1 MENHKTQETL
11 EVKLP
16 HGKTLE
22 AQNPDIR
29 NLEEASG
36 PSDLFGLSKN
46 CIVLESNLE
55 VPIED
60 NGKGNVELVKRVDDI
75 KAENLDASGSGSTIV
90 AADVN
95 NIDIEK
101 SYLVN
106 NGVDRAI
113 ENGNS
118 STVAGLNENL
128 VDLSGAVCEDVEVE
142 KTLKDEDMKE
152 DELLGFNGVVSG
164 RKLEVCGG
172 NLSLYVDFSDSLS
185 RVSHS
190 NLKDIDCSGLFVSQ
204 EESKEVGNME
214 MEKLIGKFHVG
225 DIVWIKTKNKSW
237 WPGKIYD
244 PLDAREYAVE
254 NEQRN
259 CLLVGYL
266 GISYIAWC
274 LPSQLKPF
282 HENFEQMAGQNK
294 ARSFLGAV
302 EKAVDEFGSRFGEFS
317 SSVFE
322 PAKFLAQIKNLAQ
335 AVSKLGMLELTV
347 AENFLSAFYHS
358 LGHSLL
364 PMEQLWE
371 STDDLDNAGDKLMT
385 KSQIDAPIGG
395 QNSGPA
401 KGKSQ
406 STEVEVLQQNKIE
419 DQAMI
424 FHGDLDTT
432 TEICE
437 GILVEGNGAPD
448 DLASNSKKRKRKR
461 YSELKVQ
468 GQEVSLSASSSKGE
482 EMRILGSPTTVERSS
497 ELRVR
502 KKSKYLSYPF
512 VNWEHCGLPNETE
525 DPKAHE
531 ASQEAEYENAVA
543 GQFIGS
549 HSISKSSGKR
559 IQNEWFRKFTSGN
572 DALSNPELIS
582 AANLLSELCF
592 TAVDCLYPNKSKNFD
607 LIVWFFSRF
616 RISVYHDESIY
627 EMNCKN
633 VTGSRNEALLGKETQ
648 ETSQTLQDVKTELKM
663 QKKKKN
669 GNSARSKIKSL
680 DGLADV
686 NINNTTDGLSVEDFC
701 EVGPPTP
708 NGKPGSK
715 KKKKQ
720 GTIRTDL
727 HTNQTT
733 SIPDLNSN
741 GPMTNLLVENAEM
754 MSHVEPWPNEREKSV
769 DVNSSNAEHSTLLV
783 DLQVTGPFSINTV
796 PEQSRRKGFTAS
808 GPTSNGKCA
817 ILGLLANGAS
827 FSGPLAA
834 EGKPG
839 PKKRKRKNKSTS
851 GQTTVV
857 ASVAGLDG
865 TPADSSMLAKSEN
878 KRGRPRKKS
887 VMGIPDIN
895 MNYNNIE
902 TNEEAPG
909 TALLLKFA
917 PGVSLPSKEVL
928 VATFVRFGPL
938 RESEIQLSKDSGT
951 AQVDFVK
958 SIDAAEAFRSLENSS
973 PFGATLIDYQ
983 LHLLAGGG
991 ATNSTKGL
999 RTPAKSYGPTP
1010 NPAEGPPIDFIRQ
1023 NLEMMTSMLEKSG
1036 DNLSPEMRAKL
1047 ECEIKG
1053 LLKKLLLCVFGC
1065 ASLWWQTLYVSL
1077 CKMKPGGLY
1086 WPGLTD
1092 HADDQL
1098 RNQRRSLK
1106 LYHLES

>member
-29 NLEEASG
+29 NLVEASG

-185 RVSHS
+185 RVISYG
-190 NLKDIDCSGLFVSQ
+190 LKPKI
-204 EESKEVGNME
+204 
-214 MEKLIGKFHVG
+214 
-225 DIVWIKTKNKSW
+225 SW

-302 EKAVDEFGSRFGEFS
+302 EKAVDEFGKCLKSEMTCPCILKKFWQSSSNVEARGVSLLGSRFGEFS

-708 NGKPGSK
+708 NGKPGS
-715 KKKKQ
+715 
-720 GTIRTDL
+720 
-727 HTNQTT
+727 
-733 SIPDLNSN
+733 
-741 GPMTNLLVENAEM
+741 
-754 MSHVEPWPNEREKSV
+754 
-769 DVNSSNAEHSTLLV
+769 
-783 DLQVTGPFSINTV
+783 
-796 PEQSRRKGFTAS
+796 RRK
-808 GPTSNGKCA
+808 
-817 ILGLLANGAS
+817 
-827 FSGPLAA
+827 
-834 EGKPG
+834 
-839 PKKRKRKNKSTS
+839 R
-851 GQTTVV
+851 
-857 ASVAGLDG
+857 
-865 TPADSSMLAKSEN
+865 
-878 KRGRPRKKS
+878 
-887 VMGIPDIN
+887 
-895 MNYNNIE
+895 
-902 TNEEAPG
+902 
-909 TALLLKFA
+909 
-917 PGVSLPSKEVL
+917 SKEQ
-928 VATFVRFGPL
+928 FVQISTPTK
-938 RESEIQLSKDSGT
+938 QL
-951 AQVDFVK
+951 A
-958 SIDAAEAFRSLENSS
+958 
-973 PFGATLIDYQ
+973 YQ
-983 LHLLAGGG
+983 
-991 ATNSTKGL
+991 T
-999 RTPAKSYGPTP
+999 
-1010 NPAEGPPIDFIRQ
+1010 
-1023 NLEMMTSMLEKSG
+1023 
-1036 DNLSPEMRAKL
+1036 
-1047 ECEIKG
+1047 
-1053 LLKKLLLCVFGC
+1053 
-1065 ASLWWQTLYVSL
+1065 
-1077 CKMKPGGLY
+1077 
-1086 WPGLTD
+1086 
-1092 HADDQL
+1092 
-1098 RNQRRSLK
+1098 
-1106 LYHLES
+1106 